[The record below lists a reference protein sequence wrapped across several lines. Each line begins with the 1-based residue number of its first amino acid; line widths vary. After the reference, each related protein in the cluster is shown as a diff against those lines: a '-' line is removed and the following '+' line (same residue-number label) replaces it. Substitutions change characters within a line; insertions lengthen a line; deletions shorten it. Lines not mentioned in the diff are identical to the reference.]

1 MAIFL
6 MVLHKIPRGVL
17 LVDFSSTVFSVEL
30 CTSRF
35 FVPAAVG
42 LSSSERRTVIPVLLE
57 EKSIT
62 ISNLS

>member
-42 LSSSERRTVIPVLLE
+42 LSSSERRTVILLE